1 MKSRDVRPID
11 VVETDQALRFNM
23 RRVQREVPFDRLISV
38 VTVDKQQANFGRPST
53 GGVFRALPRC
63 VDVIREPGLADVLA
77 ELRLG
82 GPPQGDFGGLGGGAP
97 LLLGGP
103 AQTVR

>member
-63 VDVIREPGLADVLA
+63 VDVIRDPALADVLA
-77 ELRLG
+77 ELRIG
-82 GPPQGDFGGLGGGAP
+82 GPPPHPSPASLPPPP
-97 LLLGGP
+97 LLLARTP
-103 AQTVR
+103 Q